1 MFCFGREEYNYKSK
15 RVANYRM
22 DDFRHNPY
30 VGSFHAVPYKAE
42 EASQTDD
49 QLFLMSEAKTNPM
62 VGLFRHS
69 PPIVTSQQS
78 PQNHRIGLK
87 SVIYEENQN
96 QSSSLPIISRL
107 RLNTSLPRST
117 LTGRTFLSSLRKL
130 PVTVYCSPSPQT
142 SSSIASISVADG
154 QPTNSQRTDD
164 VREEKPMCAICLE
177 EYADGDELFTLACSH
192 CFHSECVN
200 RWFYHGCISSNRYF
214 SRTSAPSPSLPVSS
228 SSKPS
233 GRAASTFEAFQ
244 EAFRCP
250 ACRQDH
256 IALSEQGSVAEVS
269 LCQSTFTRNTV
280 TAVSLVEVVEVS
292 SNDEGIPMGSF
303 YDLGQSLLLD
313 GGYDFLSDVGSEMN
327 SVSSMQ
333 PHSQLPIPPAIS
345 APIRL
350 QAQSPSLLSPMR
362 NIKTTARKSLEE
374 SVYSDCGFPLS
385 SPQRITQT
393 VGKNI

>member
-1 MFCFGREEYNYKSK
+1 MFCFGREEFNYKSK

-30 VGSFHAVPYKAE
+30 VGSFHAVPYKTE

-69 PPIVTSQQS
+69 PPIVTCQQS
-78 PQNHRIGLK
+78 LQNQRVGLK
-87 SVIYEENQN
+87 SVIYEENQP
-96 QSSSLPIISRL
+96 QSTSLPIISRL

-142 SSSIASISVADG
+142 SSSIASNSVTDG
-154 QPTNSQRTDD
+154 QPANSQRTDD
-164 VREEKPMCAICLE
+164 VHEDKPMCAICLE

-200 RWFYHGCISSNRYF
+200 RWFYHGCISSTRYA
-214 SRTSAPSPSLPVSS
+214 SRTSAPSPSVPASS
-228 SSKPS
+228 SSKP
-233 GRAASTFEAFQ
+233 GYAASTVEAFQ

-256 IALSEQGSVAEVS
+256 IALSEQGSVAEAS
-269 LCQSTFTRNTV
+269 LCQSTLTRNTV

-292 SNDEGIPMGSF
+292 SNDGGIPMGSF
-303 YDLGQSLLLD
+303 FDLGQSLLLD
-313 GGYDFLSDVGSEMN
+313 GGYDFLSDVGSEKN
-327 SVSSMQ
+327 SVSSTQ
-333 PHSQLPIPPAIS
+333 QHAQLSKPPLVS
-345 APIRL
+345 TPKRL
-350 QAQSPSLLSPMR
+350 QTQSPPLLSPMR
-362 NIKTTARKSLEE
+362 IIKAAARKSLEE

-393 VGKNI
+393 VGKII